1 MEVWIIGQP
10 DAFTLEAKS
19 KKSKDDFACEL
30 RKVIAK
36 ERGNTKERSGQLSK
50 MVKNVISNETLSA
63 TSGSDSSRPGLHR
76 TMFSR
81 ARSLDGDSWSR
92 TYQDSTGSA
101 HSGQSG
107 ISGYLDRSSSVEQL
121 DVARYRALA
130 DYTAL
135 TARELNLHRG
145 ECVDLIKMGC
155 AGWWY
160 VRLHEY
166 PYTEGWAPSTY
177 LEKITQAPARANKNK
192 NRTLDRF

>member
-1 MEVWIIGQP
+1 M
-10 DAFTLEAKS
+10 
-19 KKSKDDFACEL
+19 
-30 RKVIAK
+30 
-36 ERGNTKERSGQLSK
+36 
-50 MVKNVISNETLSA
+50 
-63 TSGSDSSRPGLHR
+63 
-76 TMFSR
+76 
-81 ARSLDGDSWSR
+81 
-92 TYQDSTGSA
+92 
-101 HSGQSG
+101 
-107 ISGYLDRSSSVEQL
+107 DRSSSVEQL

-135 TARELNLHRG
+135 TTRELNLHRG

-177 LEKITQAPARANKNK
+177 LEKLTHGPARENKNK

>member
-92 TYQDSTGSA
+92 TVFSQRFFEGLESFIFKRGHNLKPMSYVIKS
-101 HSGQSG
+101 
-107 ISGYLDRSSSVEQL
+107 IYLQ
-121 DVARYRALA
+121 
-130 DYTAL
+130 
-135 TARELNLHRG
+135 
-145 ECVDLIKMGC
+145 
-155 AGWWY
+155 
-160 VRLHEY
+160 
-166 PYTEGWAPSTY
+166 
-177 LEKITQAPARANKNK
+177 
-192 NRTLDRF
+192 